1 MRRNRISR
9 VGKDIMGNNNSNGIR
24 FQLSQST
31 EMYGGV
37 QECRIYTDYPE
48 KGGQLKRIVS
58 GAEQTD
64 LREQEFN
71 NTFTPREESNI
82 SGLK

>member
-1 MRRNRISR
+1 MRRKSFS
-9 VGKDIMGNNNSNGIR
+9 GKDVMGNNNSNGIS
-24 FQLSQST
+24 FQLSQDT

-64 LREQEFN
+64 LRDQSFN
-71 NTFTPREESNI
+71 NTFTPRDESII